1 VPPVPFDRFL
11 TYDELTGLLQ
21 GWHDERPDIF
31 RVESIG
37 RSWEGREIWLATVTS
52 AASGPAAEKPA
63 FLIEANIHSV
73 EWTGSAA
80 ALHLLRRLVDGYG
93 ADERVTRL
101 LDTRAFY
108 VVPRLNPDGAEHA
121 LVEGRPIRS
130 SVRPW
135 PLEEQP
141 DGLRVRDV
149 DGDRRVLQMRVRD
162 DNGAWTTHRDE
173 PRLMVPREAD
183 EAGGEYYRLFPEG
196 EIHNYDGVTVKM
208 APPLEGLD
216 LNRNFPYGWETESI
230 QRGAGPYPVSEPEIR
245 AYVQAV
251 IDRPN
256 ITGHISYHTFSG
268 VHLRPYASDPD
279 EHFPTED
286 LRTFLDIGA
295 KATSLTGYPAVSI
308 FHGFKYDPKQ
318 PIRGDVHDWLYE
330 QLGLITWTTEFWSPQ
345 REAGLDVHPIE
356 WLQGHPPEDDLA
368 LIRWA
373 DEHYPGRAYVDWYAF
388 EHPQLGP
395 VELGGWDR
403 IGHWANVPF
412 DRLEEHVAPHT
423 EWAIWSALIS
433 PLLEIRSFEAEPVGG
448 EAWRVRLVLENS
460 GWLPTSVTRKAVE
473 RKAVRPVEVELELPE
488 GGSLAAGEPKVEA
501 GQLEG
506 RHRQRS
512 TYWWGTDWSTGDV
525 AKLEWVVLAP
535 SGGDLRVVA
544 RHQRAGTARAA
555 VQLGP
560 PR

>member
-11 TYDELTGLLQ
+11 TYDELTGLLH
-21 GWHDERPDIF
+21 GWRDERPDL
-31 RVESIG
+31 VQLESIG
-37 RSWEGREIWLATVTS
+37 SSWEGREIWLVTVTN
-52 AASGPAAEKPA
+52 AASGPAEEKPA
-63 FLIEANIHSV
+63 FLVEANIHSV

-80 ALHLLRRLVDGYG
+80 ALHLLRRLVEDYG
-93 ADERVTRL
+93 SEERVTRL

-141 DGLRVRDV
+141 DGLQVRDV
-149 DGDRRVLQMRVRD
+149 DGDHRVLQMRVRD
-162 DNGAWTTHRDE
+162 ENGAWKRHPDE
-173 PRLMVPREAD
+173 PRLMTPRDAD
-183 EAGGEYYRLFPEG
+183 ETGGEYFRLFPEG
-196 EIHNYDGVTVKM
+196 EIQNYDGVTVKM

-251 IDRPN
+251 VDRPN

-268 VHLRPYASDPD
+268 VHLRPYAGEPD
-279 EHFPTED
+279 ERFPTED
-286 LRTFLDIGA
+286 LKTFQEIGA

-318 PIRGDVHDWLYE
+318 PITGDVHDWLYE

-345 REAGLDVHPIE
+345 REAGLEVHPIE
-356 WLQGHPPEDDLA
+356 WLQGHAPEDDVA
-368 LIRWA
+368 LVRWA
-373 DEHYPGRAYVDWYAF
+373 DENFPGRAYVDWYEF
-388 EHPQLGP
+388 DHPQLGP

-403 IGHWANVPF
+403 IGFWANIPF
-412 DRLEEHVAPHT
+412 ERLEAHVEPHT

-433 PLLEIRSFEAEPVGG
+433 PRLEIRSFEAEPVGG
-448 EAWRVRLVLENS
+448 DAWRVELVLQNS

-501 GQLEG
+501 GQLAG

-512 TYWWGTDWSTGDV
+512 TYWWGTDWSTGDI
-525 AKLEWVVLAP
+525 AKLEWVVVAP
-535 SGGDLRVVA
+535 GGGELRVVA
-544 RHQRAGTARAA
+544 RHQRAGTARES
-555 VQLGP
+555 VRLG
-560 PR
+560 